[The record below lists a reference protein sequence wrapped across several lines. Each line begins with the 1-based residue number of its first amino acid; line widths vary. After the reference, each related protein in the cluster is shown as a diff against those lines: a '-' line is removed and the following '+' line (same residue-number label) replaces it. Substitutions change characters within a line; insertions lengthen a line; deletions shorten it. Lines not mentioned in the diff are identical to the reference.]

1 MSRRFPWG
9 TSVMVAV
16 VLLGTST
23 AGWAVSHRVT
33 DAPAAPAAAVPASE
47 QSSEP
52 ATPAATPSATSPAP
66 RPRPWSGTRAAGRTP
81 PLPEVRP
88 YAVPAPGPE
97 LLGRGDSGPQVRELQ
112 SRLRQIAWVF
122 GDVDDAYDAELAQAV
137 RGFQEKRRIAIT
149 GYVDQ
154 RTMDRLLEMT
164 REPTA
169 DELANRF
176 PGDTE
181 TDAALDPRCLSGRVL
196 CVDKTSSTLRW
207 VVDGQVL
214 KTVAV
219 RFGSEFTPTR
229 EGRFSVGW
237 KSRDHVSS
245 LYDTPMPFAMFFS
258 GGQAVHYSADFA
270 ANGYSGA
277 SHGCV
282 NVRDL
287 PGITWLFDQVSVGD
301 AVVVYWS

>member
-1 MSRRFPWG
+1 MSRTFPWG
-9 TSVMVAV
+9 TSVMVAL
-16 VLLGTST
+16 VLLATS
-23 AGWAVSHRVT
+23 AVGFALSHRVG
-33 DAPAAPAAAVPASE
+33 DPAAQAAAPS
-47 QSSEP
+47 
-52 ATPAATPSATSPAP
+52 AATTPTPTTAP
-66 RPRPWSGTRAAGRTP
+66 TTAAVRAPERWSGTRATSRPA
-81 PLPEVRP
+81 PLPAVRP
-88 YAVPAPGPE
+88 YAVPAPGPR
-97 LLGRGDSGPQVRELQ
+97 LLGPGDDSAEVRELQ
-112 SRLRQIAWVF
+112 SRLRQIAWVY
-122 GDVDDAYDAELAQAV
+122 GDVDDRYDDTLTEAV
-137 RGFQEKRRIAIT
+137 RGFQEKRRIAET

-154 RTMDRLLEMT
+154 RTMDRLLAMT

-176 PGDTE
+176 PGDVE
-181 TDAALDPRCLSGRVL
+181 TDAGLDPRCLTGRVL
-196 CVDKTSSTLRW
+196 CVDKASSTLRW

-214 KTVAV
+214 KTLAV

-270 ANGYSGA
+270 ATGYAGA

-287 PGITWLFDQVSVGD
+287 PGITWLFDQVRVGD

>member
-1 MSRRFPWG
+1 MSRTFPWG
-9 TSVMVAV
+9 TSVMVAL
-16 VLLGTST
+16 VLLATS
-23 AGWAVSHRVT
+23 AVGFTLSHRVG
-33 DAPAAPAAAVPASE
+33 DASAQAAAPGETSSASPTPT
-47 QSSEP
+47 SL
-52 ATPAATPSATSPAP
+52 ATTPDTAP
-66 RPRPWSGTRAAGRTP
+66 VRTPERWSGTRATARP
-81 PLPEVRP
+81 APLPAVRP
-88 YAVPAPGPE
+88 YAVPAPGPR
-97 LLGRGDSGPQVRELQ
+97 LLGPGDDSAEVRELQ
-112 SRLRQIAWVF
+112 SRLRQIAWVY
-122 GDVDDAYDAELAQAV
+122 GDVDDRYDDTLAEAV
-137 RGFQEKRRIAIT
+137 RGFQEKRRIAET

-154 RTMDRLLEMT
+154 RTMDRLLAMT

-176 PGDTE
+176 PGDVE
-181 TDAALDPRCLSGRVL
+181 TDAGLDPRCLTGRVL
-196 CVDKTSSTLRW
+196 CVDKASSTLRW

-214 KTVAV
+214 RTLAV

-270 ANGYSGA
+270 ATGYAGA

-287 PGITWLFDQVSVGD
+287 PGITWLFDQVRVGD